1 MQPTMVVTIRIEP
14 KGEMNDGMQEGRLI
28 PSLVAVIALEPVR
41 NLRAID
47 LPFVPHAGHVASN
60 QWRTFMSP

>member
-1 MQPTMVVTIRIEP
+1 
-14 KGEMNDGMQEGRLI
+14 MNDGMQEGRLI